1 MDITVLSPMAE
12 EYLEPEAKFAGARSD
27 SLRGKTVGILENGWT
42 SMSALAEHLHVIL
55 TEKYGVTR
63 VKHWVTGI
71 SLPAEAA
78 MVDAIAADTDLTVVG
93 LGN

>member
-42 SMSALAEHLHVIL
+42 SMSALAE
-55 TEKYGVTR
+55 TKSSG
-63 VKHWVTGI
+63 
-71 SLPAEAA
+71 LPVSAPATPT
-78 MVDAIAADTDLTVVG
+78 DAPTLSGTPTTSSTPPTASTSSTPSTTVSPG
-93 LGN
+93 G